1 MTSNIEQL
9 LAIRDSAIRRK
20 VAAVITRVRRCR
32 GRAAAVSM
40 HVIAEETGISTRDIQ
55 AFVKFLVEER
65 RVPIGTNTG
74 KPYGYF
80 WIVTE
85 EERRSVRNQFIRRGV
100 SNLDH
105 ARAFDDQ
112 QIVGPI
118 VGQLELALKGEEP
131 KP

>member
-1 MTSNIEQL
+1 LTSNIEQL
-9 LAIRDSAIRRK
+9 LAIRDSATRRK
-20 VAAVITRVRRCR
+20 VVEVLSLIRRCK

-40 HVIAEETGISTRDIQ
+40 HVITEETGISTREVQ

-65 RVPIGTNTG
+65 HLPIGTGTS

-80 WIVTE
+80 WIVTDQ
-85 EERRSVRNQFIRRGV
+85 ERRSVRNQFIRRGV

-112 QIVGPI
+112 QLVGPI